1 MEEQETI
8 QPEYEEMKMHEIK
21 IENDKL
27 RIEINNNII
36 IFTLFK
42 ELSFYKYTKKY
53 EYNEI
58 KKELD
63 FNTFKDIQEIYNHLI
78 NAEYK
83 TINK

>member
-8 QPEYEEMKMHEIK
+8 EPEYEEMKMNEIK

-36 IFTLFK
+36 IFTLLK

-58 KKELD
+58 KKRIR
-63 FNTFKDIQEIYNHLI
+63 F
-78 NAEYK
+78 
-83 TINK
+83 